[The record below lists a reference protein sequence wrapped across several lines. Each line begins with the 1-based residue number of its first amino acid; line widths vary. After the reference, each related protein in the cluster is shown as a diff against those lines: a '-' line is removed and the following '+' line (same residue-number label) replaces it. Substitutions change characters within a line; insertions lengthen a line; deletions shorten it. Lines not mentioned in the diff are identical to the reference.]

1 MCPGNL
7 FFIDLTM
14 YDWYYLNVQ
23 ISAERTWA
31 MTLKSFQNVGSDLFL
46 AGLNNSNSGNLS
58 VRKNDKMV
66 ISKTGSMLHRL
77 SEDDLIETSI
87 AAEDENTSKAS
98 REYPVHKAIYA
109 ATDANA
115 VVHAHCPNLIAL
127 SFYSDAFKPID
138 AEGCYYFPD
147 GAPVIVAKN
156 AIASEEVGEKA
167 AAVIGKYGAVVV
179 RGHGVFA
186 VGADLCEAYKR
197 VSSLEHSAKIYN
209 IYCNLKSS

>member
-1 MCPGNL
+1 
-7 FFIDLTM
+7 
-14 YDWYYLNVQ
+14 
-23 ISAERTWA
+23 
-31 MTLKSFQNVGSDLFL
+31 MTLKSFQNVGSDCFSR
-46 AGLNNSNSGNLS
+46 ANNSNSGNLS

-66 ISKTGSMLHRL
+66 INKTGRYRL

-197 VSSLEHSAKIYN
+197 VSSLGTVPRSYN